1 VQNVVLNIIWRI
13 IMPVK
18 FGKTSVQVNRETKK
32 KIVVH
37 EYMKTKTIDELVET
51 FNKEG
56 VRPKLRQKVKNEI
69 VRRNKLGLTNIVF
82 TDRSIQNELLG

>member
-1 VQNVVLNIIWRI
+1 
-13 IMPVK
+13 MPVK
-18 FGKTSVQVNRETKK
+18 FGKSSVQVNRETKK
-32 KIVVH
+32 KTVVH
-37 EYMKTKTIDELVET
+37 EYMKTKTIDELIET

-82 TDRSIQNELLG
+82 TNRSIQNELLG

>member
-13 IMPVK
+13 KMPVK
-18 FGKTSVQVNRETKK
+18 FGKSSVQVDRETKK
-32 KIVVH
+32 KTVMH